1 MRKHIQSIVIYED
14 LALSELTNQRIYIN
28 SMPAFLL
35 KSDNDQLSFSVVLNL
50 INVPE
55 GTRVES
61 KLEKIE
67 NEQIATLI
75 GSSESIEDVNSIK
88 GMNDHYY
95 GTHIQMNFY
104 VETEAMGVGYYA
116 LRVALVLNEEILE
129 EDGIIIPAKKVG
141 ELDE

>member
-1 MRKHIQSIVIYED
+1 MRKHIQSIALYED
-14 LALSELTNQRIYIN
+14 LALSERYNQRIYFN
-28 SMPAFLL
+28 SIPMFLL
-35 KSDNDQLSFSVVLNL
+35 KSDNDQLSFSVVLTL

-67 NEQIATLI
+67 NEQLTVLTN
-75 GSSESIEDVNSIK
+75 SSENLEEVTSIK
-88 GMNDHYY
+88 GMNDTYS

-116 LRVALVLNEEILE
+116 LKVALIFNDHLLE

-141 ELDE
+141 ELNE